1 MKIETI
7 TISKPNDLFTMLIEY
22 GDGWVFRGQSNAEWG
37 LSRSIERIQL
47 NGFNDDVLRNHE
59 AYSRLKFESVAHH
72 YLDYQNLPNTDLS
85 WLSLMQ
91 HHGVPTRLI
100 DFSTMPFVA
109 LFFAIDGI
117 RLDEI
122 DDKGNSSLWCLPS
135 REMNDVSLGI
145 LSKRE
150 RHGYDELA
158 SKFDRKSDTFF
169 EEYIDA
175 KCHNLLWITE
185 PRNLNL
191 RLRQQGGTFLIS
203 DDLSTPIFSQI
214 EHNQSYNDIVAHKII
229 IPHSIVTDLYSTL
242 GKMHIS
248 SSQIYP
254 GLDGIGRDIGVEL
267 LYLISTT
274 PNKSTGKN

>member
-1 MKIETI
+1 M
-7 TISKPNDLFTMLIEY
+7 
-22 GDGWVFRGQSNAEWG
+22 
-37 LSRSIERIQL
+37 
-47 NGFNDDVLRNHE
+47 
-59 AYSRLKFESVAHH
+59 
-72 YLDYQNLPNTDLS
+72 
-85 WLSLMQ
+85 
-91 HHGVPTRLI
+91 
-100 DFSTMPFVA
+100 
-109 LFFAIDGI
+109 
-117 RLDEI
+117 
-122 DDKGNSSLWCLPS
+122 
-135 REMNDVSLGI
+135 
-145 LSKRE
+145 
-150 RHGYDELA
+150 
-158 SKFDRKSDTFF
+158 
-169 EEYIDA
+169 
-175 KCHNLLWITE
+175 
-185 PRNLNL
+185 